1 VLYNLL
7 ILNIY
12 ITPVYL
18 SIIVINYILLL
29 IKIKDPQ
36 EYLKL
41 ITIYNNFNYLLL
53 FSESEKTFPN
63 RLKV

>member
-1 VLYNLL
+1 M
-7 ILNIY
+7 
-12 ITPVYL
+12 YL

-36 EYLKL
+36 EYLEL
-41 ITIYNNFNYLLL
+41 ITIYNNFNYLF
-53 FSESEKTFPN
+53 FSESEKTFLN

>member
-1 VLYNLL
+1 MLYNLL